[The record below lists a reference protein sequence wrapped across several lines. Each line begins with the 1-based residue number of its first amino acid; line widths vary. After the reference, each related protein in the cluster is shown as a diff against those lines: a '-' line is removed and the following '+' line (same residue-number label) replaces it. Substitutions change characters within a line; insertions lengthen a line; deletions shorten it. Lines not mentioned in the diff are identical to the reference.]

1 VRDQVSGE
9 VPPGF
14 ARPWDSLRWLRE
26 PLAWTLLA
34 LAALIVLVSACQL
47 FHLAGATIPV
57 AQPVAVTSS
66 APAGPAV
73 PVGST
78 PPPQSA
84 PAPSNPA
91 PVSIFSL
98 RASSVAP
105 QFSDVA
111 VQGLPVLAV
120 ILVAFG
126 GGLAER
132 ARQVVQTA
140 AAVLAAAF
148 VLDLIS
154 LVGAAGA
161 HVRPGTWYILEA
173 LGLAITA
180 VALAFTCAVLWS
192 RPFRTLRLRFNEL
205 VDDEDGYGDDPDFG
219 EPD

>member
-1 VRDQVSGE
+1 M
-9 VPPGF
+9 PPGF

-26 PLAWTLLA
+26 PLAWTLVA
-34 LAALIVLVSACQL
+34 LAAIIVLVSACQL

-57 AQPVAVTSS
+57 AQPVPVTNS
-66 APAGPAV
+66 APAGSPV
-73 PVGST
+73 PVGSQ
-78 PPPQSA
+78 PPSPSV

-105 QFSDVA
+105 QFSDAA

-126 GGLAER
+126 GGIAER

-140 AAVLAAAF
+140 AVVLAAAF
-148 VLDLIS
+148 VLSLIS
-154 LVGAAGA
+154 LGGAAGA

-173 LGLAITA
+173 IGLAITA
-180 VALAFTCAVLWS
+180 VALAFTGAVLWS
-192 RPFRTLRLRFNEL
+192 GPFRTLRPRFNDL
-205 VDDEDGYGDDPDFG
+205 VDDEDGYTDDRDSGGPD
-219 EPD
+219 

>member
-1 VRDQVSGE
+1 M
-9 VPPGF
+9 PPGF

-34 LAALIVLVSACQL
+34 LAAFIVLVSACQL

-57 AQPVAVTSS
+57 AQPVSATSS

-78 PPPQSA
+78 PPPQSV
-84 PAPSNPA
+84 PAPSGPA

-105 QFSDVA
+105 QFSNAA

-126 GGLAER
+126 GGIAER

-140 AAVLAAAF
+140 AVVLAAAF
-148 VLDLIS
+148 ALNLIS
-154 LVGAAGA
+154 LGGAAEA
-161 HVRPGTWYILEA
+161 HVRPGTWYVLQAIA
-173 LGLAITA
+173 LAITA
-180 VALAFTCAVLWS
+180 VALAFTGAVLWS
-192 RPFRTLRLRFNEL
+192 GPFRTLRLRFNDL
-205 VDDEDGYGDDPDFG
+205 VDDEDGYADDPDFG